1 MGAVA
6 QVNNNRHGKAA
17 LAQASFGGFVSK
29 GGSLNDSG
37 VLEIIVPDA
46 QASVRWTKHGYP
58 SSLAKWHYHPH
69 IEIHLIREGTGLM
82 MAGNAVVPYEAG
94 QVALIGSNLP
104 HNWVSD
110 IAPGE
115 RLRQRDVVCHV
126 RPETMRLLMSGFPE
140 TSGFAMVLKRAGQA
154 LVLSGESARQAG
166 SILESMEEHSLA
178 CRVSDLIRVLDVFAH
193 APADE
198 SYTVVAS
205 GYDPAVCSGAES
217 VVNDAIEYIS
227 SHLSG
232 EISMDL
238 AARQAGMSVSAF
250 SRLFK
255 RAAGIGFSDF
265 VRRLRIGHAC
275 RLLTTTNQSVASI
288 RRACGYGNA
297 SNFNRRFF
305 EETGETPTGWRKKY
319 IGRTR

>member
-1 MGAVA
+1 M
-6 QVNNNRHGKAA
+6 
-17 LAQASFGGFVSK
+17 
-29 GGSLNDSG
+29 SL
-37 VLEIIVPDA
+37 
-46 QASVRWTKHGYP
+46 
-58 SSLAKWHYHPH
+58 
-69 IEIHLIREGTGLM
+69 
-82 MAGNAVVPYEAG
+82 
-94 QVALIGSNLP
+94 SNLP

-115 RLRQRDVVCHV
+115 RLRRRDVVCHV

-166 SILESMEEHSLA
+166 SILENMEEHSLA

-238 AARQAGMSVSAF
+238 AARQAGMSPALKQSSLRIATGYGIFCQAGISGSAF
-250 SRLFK
+250 PRLFK

-265 VRRLRIGHAC
+265 VRRVPIGPAC

>member
-1 MGAVA
+1 
-6 QVNNNRHGKAA
+6 
-17 LAQASFGGFVSK
+17 
-29 GGSLNDSG
+29 
-37 VLEIIVPDA
+37 
-46 QASVRWTKHGYP
+46 
-58 SSLAKWHYHPH
+58 
-69 IEIHLIREGTGLM
+69 
-82 MAGNAVVPYEAG
+82 
-94 QVALIGSNLP
+94 
-104 HNWVSD
+104 
-110 IAPGE
+110 
-115 RLRQRDVVCHV
+115 
-126 RPETMRLLMSGFPE
+126 MSGFPE

-166 SILESMEEHSLA
+166 SILENMEEHSLA

-250 SRLFK
+250 SSVQKGCRNRVFRFCSTIAYRACMQIADDHESK
-255 RAAGIGFSDF
+255 RRFDSS
-265 VRRLRIGHAC
+265 RLRI
-275 RLLTTTNQSVASI
+275 
-288 RRACGYGNA
+288 
-297 SNFNRRFF
+297 
-305 EETGETPTGWRKKY
+305 W
-319 IGRTR
+319 

>member
-1 MGAVA
+1 
-6 QVNNNRHGKAA
+6 
-17 LAQASFGGFVSK
+17 
-29 GGSLNDSG
+29 
-37 VLEIIVPDA
+37 
-46 QASVRWTKHGYP
+46 
-58 SSLAKWHYHPH
+58 
-69 IEIHLIREGTGLM
+69 M

-126 RPETMRLLMSGFPE
+126 RPETIRLLMSGFPE
-140 TSGFAMVLKRAGQA
+140 TSGFAMVLRRAGQA

-232 EISMDL
+232 EISLDL

-255 RAAGIGFSDF
+255 RAAGIRFSDF

-288 RRACGYGNA
+288 RRACGYGNINGRTLEEYFPSKLQQREVNSPIVLLKLEGKFDVVVLVDGGGTTGQA
-297 SNFNRRFF
+297 GAIRLGVARALNAIDRDANRAALKKAGFLTRDARVV
-305 EETGETPTGWRKKY
+305 ERKKA
-319 IGRTR
+319 GLHKARRAPQFSKR

>member
-1 MGAVA
+1 MLLYKSTIIGMGRRLWLRPLLV
-6 QVNNNRHGKAA
+6 
-17 LAQASFGGFVSK
+17 
-29 GGSLNDSG
+29 DSCRK
-37 VLEIIVPDA
+37 VEVRTIPAYWKIIVPDA
-46 QASVRWTKHGYP
+46 QASVRWVKHGYP
-58 SSLAKWHYHPH
+58 SSLAKWHHHPH

-126 RPETMRLLMSGFPE
+126 RPETIRLLMSGFPE
-140 TSGFAMVLKRAGQA
+140 TSGFAMVLRRAGQA

-193 APADE
+193 ASADE

-232 EISMDL
+232 EISLDL

-255 RAAGIGFSDF
+255 RAAGIRFSDF

-297 SNFNRRFF
+297 RISIVVSL
-305 EETGETPTGWRKKY
+305 KKQAKLLLA
-319 IGRTR
+319 GGKNTLDGQDK

>member
-1 MGAVA
+1 
-6 QVNNNRHGKAA
+6 
-17 LAQASFGGFVSK
+17 
-29 GGSLNDSG
+29 
-37 VLEIIVPDA
+37 
-46 QASVRWTKHGYP
+46 
-58 SSLAKWHYHPH
+58 
-69 IEIHLIREGTGLM
+69 
-82 MAGNAVVPYEAG
+82 
-94 QVALIGSNLP
+94 
-104 HNWVSD
+104 
-110 IAPGE
+110 
-115 RLRQRDVVCHV
+115 
-126 RPETMRLLMSGFPE
+126 
-140 TSGFAMVLKRAGQA
+140 MVLRRAGQA

-193 APADE
+193 ASADE

-232 EISMDL
+232 EISLDL

-255 RAAGIGFSDF
+255 RAAGIRFSDF

>member
-6 QVNNNRHGKAA
+6 QVNDNRHGKAA
-17 LAQASFGGFVSK
+17 LAQTSFGGFVPK
-29 GGSLNDSG
+29 GGSPNDSG

-46 QASVRWTKHGYP
+46 QASVRWAKHGYP
-58 SSLAKWHYHPH
+58 SSLAKWHHHPH

-140 TSGFAMVLKRAGQA
+140 TSGF
-154 LVLSGESARQAG
+154 EN
-166 SILESMEEHSLA
+166 MEEHSRA

-205 GYDPAVCSGAES
+205 GYDPAVCSGAER

-319 IGRTR
+319 IERTR